1 MVAKIPADDAAAATA
16 QNYFLERTK
25 VFFPWERESLASRSC
40 DKRNGRGVSASD
52 QR

>member
-25 VFFPWERESLASRSC
+25 VFFPLGAGELGFEELRQAER
-40 DKRNGRGVSASD
+40 KGRECE
-52 QR
+52 